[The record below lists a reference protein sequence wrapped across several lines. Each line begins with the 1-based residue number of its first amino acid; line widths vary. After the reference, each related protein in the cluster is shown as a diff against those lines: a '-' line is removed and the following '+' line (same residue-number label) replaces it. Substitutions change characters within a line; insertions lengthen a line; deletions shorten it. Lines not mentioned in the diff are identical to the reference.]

1 MRRVVFAHLKEGAT
15 MTTTTRIRFEAMAT
29 DVARGYQAGGL
40 DAYGRVPERRT
51 AAANGQFRVP
61 CRHCLTD
68 VAPGDDYLVL
78 AYRPFA
84 TLQPYTETGPIFLHA
99 NACERHPSAEQ
110 MPEYLR
116 RSSQMIVRGYSADER
131 IVYGTGAVVATDRI
145 AETAAALLARE
156 DVAFVHVRSASNNCY
171 QCRIDR
177 SE

>member
-1 MRRVVFAHLKEGAT
+1 M
-15 MTTTTRIRFEAMAT
+15 TRIRFEAMAT
-29 DVARGYQAGGL
+29 DVARGYQAGGV
-40 DAYGRVPERRT
+40 DAYGQPPELRT
-51 AAANGQFRVP
+51 ADGRFRVP

-68 VAPGDDYLVL
+68 VAPGDEYLVL
-78 AYRPFA
+78 AHRPFT

-99 NACERHPSAEQ
+99 KACDRHPAAQ
-110 MPEYLR
+110 HTPEMLL

-156 DVAFVHVRSASNNCY
+156 DVAFVHVRSASNNCF

-177 SE
+177 GDEA